1 MKNKAYFS
9 LLGLLL
15 IAASGGG
22 SVGKPSTDTVPA
34 QYSFATGLD
43 QAASLS
49 PTNGE
54 MAMSSSAG
62 GFAQCG
68 PFDPPESV
76 EAPSELR
83 AMIQASSTPAYRPAH
98 ADARDLPGIVKLE
111 PETDVGDDEVVT
123 GHCSATRIADNWFV
137 TAAHC
142 ISEGYDR
149 IVLKVGS
156 EQLSSQKTQRVEADF
171 AVCHAR
177 FKGERNDYS
186 HDLALIHVDAAE
198 MNKLAEVPVV
208 AWGQT
213 HKQFSQQ
220 AFASARVGGWGLI
233 EYGGDLADYLQKEEL
248 DVREIRDDTIRLAS
262 RAGRGPCIGD
272 SGGPLMVDDD
282 GNPVM
287 MGVLSTLGANR
298 EGRIC
303 AGEYLASYINLAT
316 HREWMLSTMAT
327 CELNSALCRRT

>member
-198 MNKLAEVPVV
+198 MNKLAE
-208 AWGQT
+208 ARQ
-213 HKQFSQQ
+213 
-220 AFASARVGGWGLI
+220 ASALDLLI
-233 EYGGDLADYLQKEEL
+233 EQLKNPLLVILMIGAVIGMVGSASGMSLGVGTCLAIDKIGVPLPQEYYISRLPIVL
-248 DVREIRDDTIRLAS
+248 DPYEVLVVGLAS
-262 RAGRGPCIGD
+262 FA
-272 SGGPLMVDDD
+272 
-282 GNPVM
+282 
-287 MGVLSTLGANR
+287 
-298 EGRIC
+298 IC
-303 AGEYLASYINLAT
+303 LLAT
-316 HREWMLSTMAT
+316 VYPSREASRLRPV
-327 CELNSALCRRT
+327 EGLRHG